1 MGPGVILH
9 FLATNEVIIATASI
23 CGIAGFLLAIIVSI
37 RTARIGRILKY
48 NQTAT
53 QYNKERKSYQN
64 VFEGHR
70 ASIFEDGLRS
80 DKLLNDILRNVEA
93 YQSEFHEI
101 LSFREKI
108 TLFMLKHSLKKKSDS
123 TNYNA
128 IANHLAT
135 LSGRLSKK
143 EEQRNG

>member
-1 MGPGVILH
+1 MEPKVILH
-9 FLATNEVIIATASI
+9 FLATNEVIIAIASI
-23 CGIAGFLLAIIVSI
+23 CGIAGFLLTIIVSI

-70 ASIFEDGLRS
+70 ASIFEDGLKS
-80 DKLLNDILRNVEA
+80 DKLLNDILKNVEA

-101 LSFREKI
+101 LSFRESV
-108 TLFMLKHSLKKKSDS
+108 TLFALKHHLKKKSNS
-123 TNYNA
+123 ANYKA
-128 IANHLAT
+128 IANYLAS

>member
-1 MGPGVILH
+1 M
-9 FLATNEVIIATASI
+9 
-23 CGIAGFLLAIIVSI
+23 
-37 RTARIGRILKY
+37 
-48 NQTAT
+48 
-53 QYNKERKSYQN
+53 
-64 VFEGHR
+64 
-70 ASIFEDGLRS
+70 
-80 DKLLNDILRNVEA
+80 LNDILRNVEA

-101 LSFREKI
+101 ISFREKI